1 MAQVTIY
8 FEGEHIFEGVDFEEH
23 SSGDVEFKS
32 YGIEVQERVP
42 EANKTIVP
50 WHTVRRVELRD

>member
-8 FEGEHIFEGVDFEEH
+8 FEGEHIFEGVESEEH

-32 YGIEVQERVP
+32 YGIEVR
-42 EANKTIVP
+42 EAVHEAHKRILP
-50 WHTVRRVELRD
+50 WHTVRRVELRE